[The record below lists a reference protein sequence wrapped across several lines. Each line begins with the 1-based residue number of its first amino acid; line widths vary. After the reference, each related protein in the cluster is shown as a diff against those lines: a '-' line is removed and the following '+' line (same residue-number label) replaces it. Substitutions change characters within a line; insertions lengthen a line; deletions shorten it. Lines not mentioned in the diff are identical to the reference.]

1 MIPTTPAK
9 GKGKGKGK
17 EKGGGEFEDP
27 QSVPAVAKRGCVI
40 SPNKEGRSN
49 EPDCFGSRPMS
60 TGDHT
65 GYGSIFEDTAIGEFD
80 EEPAPR
86 KPLP

>member
-17 EKGGGEFEDP
+17 EKGGDEFEDP
-27 QSVPAVAKRGCVI
+27 QSVPAVAKCGHVI
-40 SPNKEGRSN
+40 SPNKEGQSN
-49 EPDCFGSRPMS
+49 EPNCFGSRPMS

-65 GYGSIFEDTAIGEFD
+65 GYGSIFEDTMIGEFNK
-80 EEPAPR
+80 ELAP
-86 KPLP
+86 